1 MQEHAGPK
9 KRPGSAQG
17 DAMWLRLQIL
27 PRLGSLK
34 VNAVTREDI
43 ARLHLNMRDR
53 PIAANRV
60 LALLSKMFNLAEQW
74 GLRPDNSNPCRHV
87 EKYKERKIERFLSNE
102 ELARL
107 GEALA
112 EAERTQTEM
121 PSVIAAL
128 RLLLFSGCR
137 LSEILTLIWDEVDL
151 ENQCLRLRESKT
163 GAKVVYLPPPAI
175 EVLSAIERQVD
186 NPFVI
191 VGAKRGSHLVNLQ
204 KPWRRI
210 RQQAGLDDVRIHD
223 LRHSFASVA
232 AASGLSLPIIGALL
246 GHNQP
251 ATTARYAHLAADPMK
266 QAAAITGN
274 QIAKALGMI
283 KAQDEAS

>member
-1 MQEHAGPK
+1 
-9 KRPGSAQG
+9 
-17 DAMWLRLQIL
+17 
-27 PRLGSLK
+27 
-34 VNAVTREDI
+34 
-43 ARLHLNMRDR
+43 
-53 PIAANRV
+53 
-60 LALLSKMFNLAEQW
+60 
-74 GLRPDNSNPCRHV
+74 
-87 EKYKERKIERFLSNE
+87 
-102 ELARL
+102 
-107 GEALA
+107 LA

-128 RLLLFSGCR
+128 RLLLFTGCR
-137 LSEILTLIWDEVDL
+137 LSEILTLSWDEVDL

-175 EVLSAIERQVD
+175 EVLSVIERQDD

-210 RQQAGLDDVRIHD
+210 RAKAGLEDVRIHD

-251 ATTARYAHLAADPMK
+251 QTTQRYAHLAADPLR
-266 QAAAITGN
+266 QAAN
-274 QIAKALGMI
+274 QIAIEIARAMHGSKTSEKGNAGT
-283 KAQDEAS
+283 

>member
-1 MQEHAGPK
+1 
-9 KRPGSAQG
+9 
-17 DAMWLRLQIL
+17 
-27 PRLGSLK
+27 
-34 VNAVTREDI
+34 
-43 ARLHLNMRDR
+43 
-53 PIAANRV
+53 
-60 LALLSKMFNLAEQW
+60 MFNLAEQW

-107 GEALA
+107 GEVLA

-128 RLLLFSGCR
+128 RLLLFTGCR
-137 LSEILTLIWDEVDL
+137 LSEILTLRWDEVDL

-163 GAKVVYLPPPAI
+163 GAKVVYLPSAAI
-175 EVLSAIERQVD
+175 EVLSVIEQQD
-186 NPFVI
+186 NNPFVI

-210 RQQAGLDDVRIHD
+210 RANAGLEDVRIHD

-246 GHNQP
+246 GHTQP
-251 ATTARYAHLAADPMK
+251 QTTQRYAHLVGDPLREAVDLIGSRIAD
-266 QAAAITGN
+266 AVT
-274 QIAKALGMI
+274 AKRKVERKSRAN
-283 KAQDEAS
+283 K